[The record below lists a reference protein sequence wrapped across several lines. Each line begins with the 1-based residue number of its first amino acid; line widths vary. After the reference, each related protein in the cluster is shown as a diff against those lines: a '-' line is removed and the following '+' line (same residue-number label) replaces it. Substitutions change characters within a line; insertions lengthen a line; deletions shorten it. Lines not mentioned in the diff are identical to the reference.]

1 MDNRWRMAWSSN
13 LFKLGFLL
21 TLVPPNLGE
30 LFGRSNPCQHE
41 AALEGGLAILDGI
54 HRLPLGTLA
63 GALGALLCDR
73 GGVLPDGTKM
83 VPEAR
88 CGESVLSGRWTL
100 RALGDLRWT

>member
-1 MDNRWRMAWSSN
+1 MAWSSN
-13 LFKLGFLL
+13 FFKLGFLL
-21 TLVPPNLGE
+21 TLVPNFGE
-30 LFGRSNPCQHE
+30 PFGRSNPFQHE

-88 CGESVLSGRWTL
+88 YGEPVLSGRWTP
-100 RALGDLRWT
+100 R